1 MTSQTEAVEQ
11 GTEREAARTVLL
23 ASPIDVDAN
32 GIGSLF
38 LRDIIASQPNIVF
51 ALHREPPFLMAGS
64 SGLALL
70 FRAASARLRG
80 FQSARL
86 RWFRGRS
93 LRHRAA
99 AIAAAA
105 DRAKADCIWL
115 TASSPEMIWI
125 GEKLAGSGRDVRVT
139 VWDTPEYLS
148 GNLHLDSRLHEML
161 MQGFEALLRQAR
173 VVSVI
178 GYAMQERYRHQYGID
193 SVIIRHGI
201 DAAAMPP
208 SGTRPADQAV
218 RVIFAGSL
226 YSKQEWNSFIEALE
240 SVGWTVGGRSVK
252 VHFMG
257 RFPVTGAN
265 RPPQVTMLGEKP
277 FAQALQVLSTM
288 DIGYLPYWFDKK
300 HEAVASTSFPG
311 KMSAYAA
318 AGLAVFHHAP
328 SYTEATSFLRQ
339 YPFGISCASLVT
351 HDIMSALL
359 RLIQLAGSA
368 ECRVARQQAIRDELS
383 RDAMAVRFSKFLCI
397 ATDEVG
403 SHVKQSL
410 MSGNQ

>member
-1 MTSQTEAVEQ
+1 MTSRTGAFEQ
-11 GTEREAARTVLL
+11 GTEREVARTVLL
-23 ASPIDVDAN
+23 ASSINIEAN

-38 LRDIIASQPNIVF
+38 LRDITASQPGMTF
-51 ALHREPPFLMAGS
+51 ALHRELPFLMGGS
-64 SGLALL
+64 AGLALL
-70 FRAASARLRG
+70 FRAASSRLQS

-86 RWFRGRS
+86 RWYRRYLLRS
-93 LRHRAA
+93 RAA

-125 GEKLAGSGRDVRVT
+125 GEQLAASGRDVRVT

-148 GNLHLDSRLHEML
+148 GNLRLDSGLHGIL

-173 VVSVI
+173 AVSVV
-178 GYAMQERYRHQYGID
+178 GYAMQERYRRQYGIE
-193 SVIIRHGI
+193 SVILRHGI

-208 SGTRPADQAV
+208 AGTRSAGQPV

-240 SVGWTVGGRSVK
+240 SAGWTVGGRSVE

-257 RFPVTGAN
+257 RFPATGAN
-265 RPPQVTMLGEKP
+265 RHPRVTMLGEKS
-277 FAQALQVLSTM
+277 FAEALRVLSTM
-288 DIGYLPYWFDKK
+288 DIGYLPYWFDKQ

-328 SYTEATSFLRQ
+328 PYTEATSFLRQ
-339 YPFGISCASLVT
+339 YPFGVCCASLDT
-351 HDIMSALL
+351 HDVVSALL
-359 RLIQLAGSA
+359 RLVQLSGSV
-368 ECRVARQQAIRDELS
+368 ECHMARQEAIRDELS
-383 RDAMAVRFSKFLCI
+383 RDAMAARFRKFLCV
-397 ATDEVG
+397 TKEEVG
-403 SHVKQSL
+403 LSL
-410 MSGNQ
+410 TS